1 MKTGEGTMPSQV
13 NFEELYIQLQRKVS
27 AESHKRLD
35 PLVSG
40 SQAMLLRI
48 LDMNG
53 PQKASS
59 IAERMNITPGAV
71 TSLADK
77 LIACGYATRNRD
89 NTDRRVVQLDITD
102 QGKEILQQYKA
113 VVRNTIEQFFA
124 GVSDEDKQHLVRI
137 YRQVLKNIEQQ
148 REEHQDCNS

>member
-1 MKTGEGTMPSQV
+1 MQSQV

-77 LIACGYATRNRD
+77 LIACRYATRNRD
-89 NTDRRVVQLDITD
+89 STDRRVVQLDITD
-102 QGKEILQQYKA
+102 QGREILRQYKTI
-113 VVRNTIEQFFA
+113 VRNTIEQFFA

-137 YRQVLKNIEQQ
+137 YHQVLKNIEQQ

>member
-1 MKTGEGTMPSQV
+1 MQSQV

-71 TSLADK
+71 TGLADK

-89 NTDRRVVQLDITD
+89 CTDRRVVQLDITA
-102 QGKEILQQYKA
+102 QGKDILRQYKA
-113 VVRNTIEQFFA
+113 VVRSTIEQFFA
-124 GVSDEDKQHLVRI
+124 GVSAEDKQHLVRI
-137 YRQVLKNIEQQ
+137 YHQVLKNIEQQ